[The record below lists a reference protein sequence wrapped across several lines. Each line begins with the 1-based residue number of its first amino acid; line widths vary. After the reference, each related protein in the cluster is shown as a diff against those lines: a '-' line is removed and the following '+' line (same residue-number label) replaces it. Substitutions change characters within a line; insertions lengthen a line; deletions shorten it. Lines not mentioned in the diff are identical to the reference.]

1 MLSLPSAAE
10 PLIVSLSVAFTEPTF
25 KRIMPLIVGAIL
37 TTGRHT
43 VAALLRTVRDLAT
56 GHCSDYHRVFSR
68 AVWSPWGL
76 ARILAGAILAWVP
89 ADEPVLVAMDDT
101 TAQHRG
107 KKVYGKGC
115 HRDAVRS
122 THSLVVWRWGHKWVV
137 LAIVVK
143 FPFLKRRWAL
153 PALTALYRPEE
164 LNRKEGRRHKTP
176 AHLARQLAAAL
187 MHWFPGRK
195 FVFLGDGGF
204 ASHEWAGFAHRHR
217 RRATLIAR
225 FHADASLY
233 ELPPAVK
240 PNTKRKQGR
249 PRVKGAKLPTPGEV
263 VAKAR
268 RRRATVDWYGGS
280 SRKVE
285 LVHGNGQWYRSGE
298 GLVPVRWVYT
308 HDVQGTH
315 RDDYFYST
323 DPTLDPAQIVS
334 WFTGRWP
341 IETTFQEM
349 RAQLGFET
357 TRQRTEKSVLRT
369 GPCLLGLFSLICL
382 VYAEY
387 RKDHSPRLAQTDW
400 YVKAEPTFADAIA
413 TVRRLFW
420 QQTIFGQPCH
430 NEAFQ
435 KIPARL
441 RNLLLDCLCRA
452 A

>member
-1 MLSLPSAAE
+1 MLTLPSAAE
-10 PLIVSLSVAFTEPTF
+10 PLIVSLAIAFTEPTF
-25 KRIMPLIVGAIL
+25 KRIVPLLVGAIL

-43 VAALLRTVRDLAT
+43 VAAVLRTMRGLAS

-68 AVWSPWGL
+68 AVWSPWWLG
-76 ARILAGAILAWVP
+76 RILAGAILAWIP
-89 ADEPVLVAMDDT
+89 ADEPVLVPMDDT

-107 KKVYGKGC
+107 TKVYGKGC

-122 THSLVVWRWGHKWVV
+122 THSHIVYRWGHKWVV
-137 LAIVVK
+137 LAIAVK
-143 FPFLKRRWAL
+143 FPFIQRRWAL
-153 PALTALYRPEE
+153 PVLVALYRPEE
-164 LNRKEGRRHKTP
+164 LNTAEKRRHKTP

-187 MHWFPGRK
+187 MHWFPSRK

-204 ASHEWAGFAHRHR
+204 ASHDWASFAHRHR
-217 RRATLIAR
+217 RHATLVAR
-225 FHADASLY
+225 FHDDACLY
-233 ELPPAVK
+233 QPPPAVK
-240 PNTKRKQGR
+240 PNTPKKQGR
-249 PRVKGAKLPTPGEV
+249 PRVKGAKLPTPAEV
-263 VAKAR
+263 VVTAR
-268 RRRATVDWYGGS
+268 RRQATVDWYGGS
-280 SRKVE
+280 SRKVQ
-285 LVHGNGQWYRSGE
+285 LVHGDGQWYRSGE

-341 IETTFQEM
+341 IETTFQEV

-357 TRQRTEKSVLRT
+357 PRQRTEQSVLRT
-369 GPCLLGLFSLICL
+369 GPCLLGLFSLVCL
-382 VYAEY
+382 IFAEY
-387 RKDHSPRLAQTDW
+387 RKDHSPRLAQADW
-400 YVKAEPTFADAIA
+400 YAKTEPSFGDAIA

-420 QQTIFGQPCH
+420 QKTIFGQPAH

-435 KIPARL
+435 KIPGKL
-441 RNLLLDCLCRA
+441 RNLLLDCLTRA

>member
-1 MLSLPSAAE
+1 MLTLPSAAE
-10 PLIVSLSVAFTEPTF
+10 PLIVSLSVAFTDPTF
-25 KRIMPLIVGAIL
+25 KRIVPLIVGAIL

-43 VAALLRTVRDLAT
+43 VAAVLRTMRALAS

-68 AVWSPWGL
+68 AVWSPWWLG
-76 ARILAGAILAWVP
+76 RILAGAILAWIP
-89 ADEPVLVAMDDT
+89 PDEPVLVPMDDT

-122 THSLVVWRWGHKWVV
+122 THSHIVYRWGHKWVV
-137 LAIVVK
+137 LAIAVK
-143 FPFLKRRWAL
+143 FPFLNRHWAL
-153 PALTALYRPEE
+153 PVLVALYRPEE
-164 LNRKEGRRHKTP
+164 LNEAEKRRHKTP

-187 MHWFPGRK
+187 IHWFPSRK

-204 ASHEWAGFAHRHR
+204 ASHDWANFAHRHR
-217 RRATLIAR
+217 RHATLVAR
-225 FHADASLY
+225 FHNDACLY

-240 PNTKRKQGR
+240 PNTRKKKGR
-249 PRVKGAKLPTPGEV
+249 PRVKGAKLPTPAEV

-285 LVHGNGQWYRSGE
+285 LAHGDGQWYRSGE

-323 DPTLDPAQIVS
+323 DPTLDPARIVS

-341 IETTFQEM
+341 IETTFQEI

-382 VYAEY
+382 IFAEY
-387 RKDHSPRLAQTDW
+387 RKDHSPRLACTDW
-400 YVKAEPTFADAIA
+400 YVKTQPTFGDAIA

-420 QQTIFGQPCH
+420 QKTIFGQPVHH
-430 NEAFQ
+430 NAFQ
-435 KIPARL
+435 KIPAKL
-441 RNLLLDCLCRA
+441 RNLLLDCLSRA